1 MRSSSFAALGT
12 SALVAVTDDAALPR
26 ARAMLEI
33 ALARLDAACSRF
45 RPDSELSRANACAGR
60 TVEISPL
67 FAELVAVGLRAY
79 DTSQGRVD
87 PTLGSE
93 LRAAGYDRTF
103 TLVRVRDT
111 WAFTTRA
118 WRDPPCHDV
127 QLDIERRT
135 LLVPTGVELD
145 LGATA
150 KAWCADRMAVLI
162 ARLTNA
168 GVLVS
173 LGGDIAVAGAPP
185 STGWPIRIAADHDTP
200 LDGLGPVV
208 AIAEGGLA
216 TSSTT
221 VRRWRTD
228 GGEAHHILDPATGV
242 PAPTPWQCVSV
253 AASSCVDANVAATA
267 AIVLGEAAPAWL
279 EERALPARLERVG
292 GGTVRTAGWPDDCRD
307 AA

>member
-60 TVEISPL
+60 RVEIIPL
-67 FAELVAVGLRAY
+67 LAELVAVGLRAY

-87 PTLGSE
+87 PTLGSD
-93 LRAAGYDRTF
+93 LRAAGYDPTF
-103 TLVRVRDT
+103 TLVRERDT
-111 WAFTTRA
+111 WAFTTGA
-118 WRDPPCHDV
+118 WRDPPRHEV

-145 LGATA
+145 LGGRPGLG
-150 KAWCADRMAVLI
+150 ADQMAVLI
-162 ARLTNA
+162 ARMTNA

-173 LGGDIAVAGAPP
+173 LGGDIAVAGTPP

-200 LDGLGPVV
+200 LDGPGPVV

-228 GGEAHHILDPATGV
+228 RGEAHHILDPLTGE
-242 PAPTPWQCVSV
+242 PTPSPWQCVSV
-253 AASSCVDANVAATA
+253 AATSCVDANVAATA
-267 AIVLGEAAPAWL
+267 AIVLGAAAPAWL
-279 EERALPARLERVG
+279 EERGLPARLERVDG
-292 GGTVRTAGWPDDCRD
+292 ATVRTAGWPDDRRD

>member
-1 MRSSSFAALGT
+1 VRSSSFAALGT
-12 SALVAVTDDAALPR
+12 SALVAVTDDGALER
-26 ARAMLEI
+26 AQAMLEI
-33 ALARLDAACSRF
+33 ALSRLDATCSRF
-45 RPDSELSRANACAGR
+45 RADSELSRANACAGR
-60 TVEISPL
+60 TVRVSPL
-67 FAELVAVGLRAY
+67 LAELVAVGLRAY

-103 TLVRVRDT
+103 RLVRERDT
-111 WAFTTRA
+111 WTFAPRPQRTSP
-118 WRDPPCHDV
+118 RDAV
-127 QLDIERRT
+127 RLDLERRV
-135 LLVPTGVELD
+135 LQVPAGVELD

-173 LGGDIAVAGAPP
+173 LGGDIAVAGPPPP
-185 STGWPIRIAADHDTP
+185 SGWPIRIAVDHETP
-200 LDGLGPVV
+200 LDGEGPVV

-228 GGEAHHILDPATGV
+228 QGEAHHILDPETGA
-242 PAPTPWQCVSV
+242 PAPTPWQCVTV
-253 AASSCVDANVAATA
+253 AAPSCVDANIAATA
-267 AIVLGEAAPAWL
+267 AIVLGESAPAWL
-279 EERALPARLERVG
+279 EERALPARLVRVDDT
-292 GGTVRTAGWPDDCRD
+292 TVRTAGWPDDRR
-307 AA
+307 AAP

>member
-1 MRSSSFAALGT
+1 
-12 SALVAVTDDAALPR
+12 
-26 ARAMLEI
+26 
-33 ALARLDAACSRF
+33 
-45 RPDSELSRANACAGR
+45 
-60 TVEISPL
+60 
-67 FAELVAVGLRAY
+67 LVAVGLRAF

-103 TLVRVRDT
+103 TLVRERDT
-111 WAFTTRA
+111 WAFAARA
-118 WRDPPCHDV
+118 RRDSPRHAV
-127 QLDIERRT
+127 QLDTERRT
-135 LLVPTGVELD
+135 LRVPIGVELD

-173 LGGDIAVAGAPP
+173 LGGDIAVAGTPP
-185 STGWPIRIAADHDTP
+185 PTGWPIRIAADHDTP

-208 AIAEGGLA
+208 AVAEGGLA

-228 GGEAHHILDPATGV
+228 HGEAHHILDPATGA

-253 AASSCVDANVAATA
+253 AAPSCVDANVAATA

-279 EERALPARLERVG
+279 EERALPARLERANG
-292 GGTVRTAGWPDDCRD
+292 ATVLTAGWPEDRRD